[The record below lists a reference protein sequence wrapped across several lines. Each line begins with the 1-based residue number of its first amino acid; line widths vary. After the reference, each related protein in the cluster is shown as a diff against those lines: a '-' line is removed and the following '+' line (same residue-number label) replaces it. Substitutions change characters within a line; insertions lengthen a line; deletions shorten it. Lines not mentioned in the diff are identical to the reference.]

1 MYLKSLTLK
10 GFKSFAS
17 STTLQLEPG
26 ITCIV
31 GPNGSGKSNVVDAL
45 AWVMGEQGVKSLRG
59 GKMEDVIFA
68 GTSGRPPLGR
78 AEVMLTIDNSD
89 GALPIDYAEVT
100 ISRTMFRTG
109 GSDYAINGTPCRL
122 LDVQELLSDS
132 GIGREM
138 HVIVGQGQLDTIL
151 HATPEDRRG
160 FIEEAAGVLKHRK
173 RKEKALRKL
182 DSTEGNLT
190 RLSDLLGEIRRQ
202 LKPLGRQA
210 EVARRA
216 ATVQA
221 DVRDAKARILADDL
235 VAARTSL
242 EQELADESVLVARR
256 AEVEEAIGAGHERE
270 AALEAALRED
280 LPALSA
286 AQESLSS
293 LGALRERLRGTQSLA
308 VERVRN
314 AAGVQEG
321 ESEQGRDPVELD
333 AEADRLAEHE
343 AEILALVSEHQAAL
357 DEAVA
362 ARRTAEDAAAHEE
375 RRLAGLLRAAADRRE
390 GLARLHGQVNALRSR
405 ASAAEEE
412 MGRLEAARADALARA
427 TRAHHDFTALETR
440 VAGLDAGEEGLDAE
454 HEAAVAALEDLDDRL
469 AKTREEAQQADRER
483 SALSARKEALEIGL
497 ARKDGAG
504 ALLAASDTLS
514 GLLGSVAAL
523 VNVRQGYEA
532 AVASALGAAADAVAV
547 IDADAAV
554 AAISHLKTDD
564 LGRAGLLLGGG
575 SADRTGWPALPGG
588 TAYAV
593 DVVECPAE
601 VRPALTRLLH
611 KTAVVDDLPAA
622 RTLVADL
629 CDVVAVTRDG
639 DLLGAHF
646 AAGGSN
652 AQQSLIE
659 IQAAVDEA
667 TTALADAIAA
677 SERLSFDL
685 ARLEAEREDARRR
698 ADVALAKLHES
709 DATLAAVAE
718 ELGQHGSL
726 ARSAR
731 AEAERVTA
739 AIAQAEAA
747 RDQAAAGIAE
757 LEQRLASAEETSD
770 EEPDTAEQER
780 LVQVARSAR
789 QTEMEARLALRTS
802 EERGRALHGRV
813 DQIRNAAEAE
823 RQARARAA
831 ERRER
836 LLREGRAGRA
846 VATATSFVLG
856 RLEVSIDRAL
866 RARQEIEESR
876 RGREQDLI
884 AVRGR
889 LRELAS
895 DHDEL
900 VNSVHRDELARAQQR
915 MRIEQ
920 IEGRALEELGIEAD
934 VLVAEYGPDQPVPVW
949 GHGEAVPTEAP
960 DPPGLDTPSPRGS
973 GYSTTEETVP
983 FVREEQAK
991 RLRSAERALS
1001 MLGKVNP
1008 LALEEFTA
1016 MEERHKFLTEQL
1028 EDLKATRKDLLDI
1041 VKDVDARVEQVFTEA
1056 YADVSKAFD
1065 QTFSRLFPGGEG
1077 RLVLTDPSNMLTTG
1091 VEVEARPPGKRIKRL
1106 SLLSGGER
1114 SLVAVAFLVS
1124 LFKARPSPFY
1134 ILDEVEAAL
1143 DDVNLG
1149 RLLEIYEELRENSQ
1163 LLVITHQKR
1172 TMEVGDALYGVTM
1185 RGDGVSTVISQ
1196 RLRQEMKRVAGGLQ
1210 GATAAVV
1217 VRRLGPRHP
1226 ALGRHRRL
1234 RPHEQRPLLRA
1245 DRHRGQRP
1253 ARRGRRHRHQG
1264 AAGDR
1269 RGGRGLVPL
1278 LRGDH
1283 LSRKPRP
1290 RDRRRAAGDLLDRL
1304 PRRHLPGRPRG
1315 SGRARCGRGPLRPR
1329 LRRQHRPG
1337 AAGDPASARGPGGRR
1352 TAGAL
1357 TASGTPRAR
1366 RSAGSTRARAP
1377 VSRAARGSG
1386 RADQGR
1392 AAARPW
1398 CRRTSVGT

>member
-1 MYLKSLTLK
+1 VYLKSLTLK

-17 STTLQLEPG
+17 ATTLQLEPG

-45 AWVMGEQGVKSLRG
+45 AWVMGEQGAKSLRG

-68 GTSGRPPLGR
+68 GTAGRPPLGR

-89 GALPIDYAEVT
+89 GALPIDYSEVT

-109 GSDYAINGTPCRL
+109 GSEYAINGTACRL

-182 DSTEGNLT
+182 DSTEGNLV
-190 RLSDLLGEIRRQ
+190 RLNDLLSEIRRQ

-235 VAARTSL
+235 VTARTSL

-256 AEVEEAIGAGHERE
+256 AEVEQAIADGRDRE
-270 AALEAALRED
+270 GALEAALRED

-286 AQESLSS
+286 AQETLSS

-308 VERVRN
+308 AERVRN
-314 AAGVQEG
+314 AAGVQEADA
-321 ESEQGRDPVELD
+321 EQGGATRDPEELD
-333 AEADRLAEHE
+333 AEADRLAEQE
-343 AEILALVSEHQAAL
+343 AEILALVTEQQAAL
-357 DEAVA
+357 EEAVT
-362 ARRTAEDAAAHEE
+362 ARKAAEDAAAHEE
-375 RRLAGLLRAAADRRE
+375 RRVAGLLRAAADRRE
-390 GLARLHGQVNALRSR
+390 GLARLHGQVNALRTR
-405 ASAAEEE
+405 ATAAEEE
-412 MGRLEAARADALARA
+412 KGRLEAARTDALARA
-427 TRAHHDFTALETR
+427 ERAQHDFTALETR

-454 HEAAVAALEDLDDRL
+454 HEAAVAALEDVDEQL
-469 AKTREEAQQADRER
+469 AKTREEAQQADRDR
-483 SALSARKEALEIGL
+483 SALSARKEALELGL
-497 ARKDGAG
+497 NRKDGAG
-504 ALLAASDTLS
+504 ALLAASGTLS

-523 VNVRQGYEA
+523 VNVRSGYEA
-532 AVASALGAAADAVAV
+532 AIASALGAAADAVAV
-547 IDADAAV
+547 TNADAAV
-554 AAISHLKTDD
+554 EAIGHLKTDD
-564 LGRAGLLLGGG
+564 LGRAGMLVGGG
-575 SADRTGWPALPGG
+575 EVDRSGWPSLPGD
-588 TAYAV
+588 TSYAV
-593 DVVECPAE
+593 DVVDCPAD

-611 KTAVVDDLPAA
+611 KTVVVDDLSAA
-622 RTLVADL
+622 RHLVADYPDL
-629 CDVVAVTRDG
+629 VAATRDG

-646 AAGGSN
+646 AAGGSS

-667 TTALADAIAA
+667 TSALADAVAA
-677 SERLSFDL
+677 SERLAFDL
-685 ARLEAEREDARRR
+685 ARLEGEREQVKRR

-731 AEAERVTA
+731 AEAERLAQAV
-739 AIAQAEAA
+739 AQAETARAHAA
-747 RDQAAAGIAE
+747 TGILE
-757 LEQRLASAEETSD
+757 LEERLASAEETDD
-770 EEPDTAEQER
+770 EEPDTEEQER
-780 LVQVARSAR
+780 LVQASRTAR

-813 DQIRNAAEAE
+813 DQIRKSAEAE

-831 ERRER
+831 ERRAR
-836 LLREGRAGRA
+836 LLREGRAGEA
-846 VATATSFVLG
+846 VATAVSYVLG
-856 RLEVSIDRAL
+856 RLEVSIDRAM
-866 RARQEIEESR
+866 RARQEVEESR
-876 RGREQDLI
+876 RGREQELI

-889 LRELAS
+889 LRELGR

-920 IEGRALEELGIEAD
+920 IEAKAIEELGIEAEA
-934 VLVAEYGPDQPVPVW
+934 LVAEYGPDLPVPVW
-949 GHGEAVPTEAP
+949 GQEATVPTEAP
-960 DPPGLDTPSPRGS
+960 DSPGLGTSSPSGS
-973 GYSTTEETVP
+973 DYSTTEATVP
-983 FVREEQAK
+983 YVREEQVK
-991 RLRSAERALS
+991 RLRAADRALT

-1028 EDLKATRKDLLDI
+1028 EDLKATRNDLLDI

-1056 YADVSKAFD
+1056 YADVSNAFD

-1114 SLVAVAFLVS
+1114 SLVAVAFLVA

-1149 RLLEIYEELRENSQ
+1149 RLLQIYEELRENSQ
-1163 LLVITHQKR
+1163 LIVITHQKR

-1196 RLRQEMKRVAGGLQ
+1196 RLRQE
-1210 GATAAVV
+1210 
-1217 VRRLGPRHP
+1217 
-1226 ALGRHRRL
+1226 
-1234 RPHEQRPLLRA
+1234 
-1245 DRHRGQRP
+1245 
-1253 ARRGRRHRHQG
+1253 
-1264 AAGDR
+1264 
-1269 RGGRGLVPL
+1269 
-1278 LRGDH
+1278 
-1283 LSRKPRP
+1283 
-1290 RDRRRAAGDLLDRL
+1290 
-1304 PRRHLPGRPRG
+1304 
-1315 SGRARCGRGPLRPR
+1315 
-1329 LRRQHRPG
+1329 
-1337 AAGDPASARGPGGRR
+1337 SA
-1352 TAGAL
+1352 
-1357 TASGTPRAR
+1357 
-1366 RSAGSTRARAP
+1366 
-1377 VSRAARGSG
+1377 
-1386 RADQGR
+1386 
-1392 AAARPW
+1392 
-1398 CRRTSVGT
+1398 